1 MAFCYYGRRGDWGLT
16 ASLALPL
23 AMFLYIPCDS
33 VLSQGSHFFICV
45 ILFIMLDIAFILE
58 NKEIVQKAIQDK
70 RKDPVD
76 FDTLEALYTKRSELV
91 ASIGEH
97 NRQRKLA
104 AEARDVERG
113 SALKQQLAG
122 MEDALRTAT
131 KELTAIVAAI
141 PNIPSPDVPVGADE
155 DDNVVLRQWGEKPS
169 FSFQPKAHWVIG
181 KERGLIDNERAAK
194 VVGSRF
200 TYLKG
205 GLVRLQFALIQ
216 WVLEVV
222 TNAVVLQEIITKN
235 GLSVPNT
242 PFVPVIPPVMITPEM
257 FFGMARLEPREERY
271 YISEDNLFLI
281 GSAEHTLGSMHA
293 AEQFAEAALPLRYI
307 GYSTAFRREAGS
319 YGKDT
324 KGILRQHQ
332 FDKLEFQSF
341 TVGEKSKPE
350 QDFLVALQEYLT
362 QQLNLPY
369 QVLAVCT
376 GDMGGPDVR
385 QIDIE
390 TWMPGQDTYRE
401 THSADLMGEYQ
412 ARRLGTKVKRD
423 SGEKEFVHT
432 NDATAFAMGRT
443 LIAIIENNQRED
455 GSIVVPEVLRP
466 YAGGLETI

>member
-1 MAFCYYGRRGDWGLT
+1 
-16 ASLALPL
+16 
-23 AMFLYIPCDS
+23 
-33 VLSQGSHFFICV
+33 
-45 ILFIMLDIAFILE
+45 MLDIAFILE
-58 NKEIVQKAIQDK
+58 NKDIVRKAIEHKQK
-70 RKDPVD
+70 EMVD
-76 FDTLEALYTKRSELV
+76 FEQIESLYTRRNELV
-91 ASIGEH
+91 TAISEN
-97 NRQRKLA
+97 NRQRKIA
-104 AEARDVERG
+104 AEARDAERG
-113 SALKQQLAG
+113 SALKQDLAKL
-122 MEDALRTAT
+122 EDAMRSVT
-131 KELTAIVAAI
+131 KELTDIVATI
-141 PNIPSPDVPVGADE
+141 PNIPSPDVPIGADE
-155 DDNVVLRQWGEKPS
+155 NANVVVRQWGEKPS
-169 FSFQPKAHWVIG
+169 FDFEPKAHWDIG

-216 WVLEVV
+216 WVLGVV
-222 TNAVVLQEIITKN
+222 TDEAVLGEIIAKN
-235 GLSVPNT
+235 GLSVPNK

-271 YISEDNLFLI
+271 YIPEDNLFLI

-293 AEQFAEAALPLRYI
+293 SEMFAESELPLRYI
-307 GYSTAFRREAGS
+307 GYSTSFRREAGS

-350 QDFLVALQEYLT
+350 QDFLVALQEHLM

-369 QVLAVCT
+369 QVVAVCT

-390 TWMPGQDTYRE
+390 TWMPGQNTYRE

-412 ARRLGTKVKRD
+412 TRRLGTKVKRD
-423 SGEKEFVHT
+423 SGEREFVHT
-432 NDATAFAMGRT
+432 NDATVFAMGRT
-443 LIAIIENNQRED
+443 LIAIIENNQQSD
-455 GSIVVPEVLRP
+455 GTIVIPEVLQP
-466 YAGGLETI
+466 YLGALKTI